1 MNDLY
6 SLDIG
11 YEPAVW
17 RGYWNPL
24 PTVPNKLSMKS
35 RFSAARAKQFR
46 LERGLTQEK
55 LGKLTGWDITV
66 ISRLESGRVRDPRV
80 STVWKL
86 ACALDRKVEDFFE
99 VER

>member
-1 MNDLY
+1 MQ
-6 SLDIG
+6 
-11 YEPAVW
+11 AH
-17 RGYWNPL
+17 
-24 PTVPNKLSMKS
+24 
-35 RFSAARAKQFR
+35 FSGARAKQLR
-46 LERGLTQEK
+46 LKQKLSQDK
-55 LGKLTGWDITV
+55 LGQRTGWDITF